1 MNFDRMK
8 FNLLTDWYWVI
19 NVLTVAIT
27 DVRITMF
34 ACTSTISD
42 VLQVWTVSFMIVVDC
57 VTMVV
62 PFPVRLELWRT

>member
-1 MNFDRMK
+1 MK
-8 FNLLTDWYWVI
+8 IMSKGPKIREYKFQLDKIDLLTDWYWVI

-42 VLQVWTVSFMIVVDC
+42 ALQV
-57 VTMVV
+57 
-62 PFPVRLELWRT
+62 

>member
-1 MNFDRMK
+1 MSKGPKIREYK
-8 FNLLTDWYWVI
+8 FQLDKIDLLTDWYWVI

-42 VLQVWTVSFMIVVDC
+42 ALQV
-57 VTMVV
+57 
-62 PFPVRLELWRT
+62 